1 MFTFNQ
7 LTSFVAVAEELHF
20 GRAAERLRMSQPPLS
35 RQIQN
40 LEKELKAQLLDR
52 SSRAVRLTPAGRAFL
67 QDARRL
73 LREAENASLAVH
85 RVIGGTSGVVR
96 IGFTATSAY
105 DVLGGLL
112 EATRENLP
120 DVEVVLRELVTRDQ
134 LELLLSG
141 ALDVGL
147 MRPPINH
154 AELRSRRLRSEPL
167 LAALP
172 ADDPLASRGEAL
184 ELTEFDGADVVMYS
198 PSEARYF
205 HELIVGSFHRAGVTP
220 RYSQYVSQVH
230 TLLALV
236 QAGLGAALVPS
247 AAARLRFEGVAF
259 RELRL
264 PEPKPVELYLVWRRD
279 HDNPALEAFLALLR
293 G

>member
-7 LTSFVAVAEELHF
+7 LASYVAVAEELHF
-20 GRAAERLRMSQPPLS
+20 GRAADRLRMSQPPLS
-35 RQIQN
+35 RQIQQ

-73 LREAENASLAVH
+73 LREAENASLSVR
-85 RVIGGTSGVVR
+85 RVIDGASGVVR

-105 DVLGGLL
+105 EVLGGLL
-112 EATRENLP
+112 ENTRENLP

-134 LELLLSG
+134 LELLSSG
-141 ALDVGL
+141 TLDLGL
-147 MRPPINH
+147 IRPPVTR
-154 AELRSRRLRSEPL
+154 AELCHRRLRAEPL
-167 LAALP
+167 LAAVP
-172 ADDPLASRGEAL
+172 EHDRLARLDGPVDLS
-184 ELTEFDGADVVMYS
+184 EFHGANVVMYS
-198 PSEARYF
+198 PSDARYF
-205 HELIVGSFHRAGVTP
+205 YELIVGIFHRAGVTP
-220 RYSQYVSQVH
+220 RYSQYASQVH

-247 AAARLRFEGVAF
+247 AAATLRFEGVTL
-259 RELRL
+259 REVRL
-264 PEPKPVELYLVWRRD
+264 PDPNPVELHVVWRRD
-279 HDNPALEAFLALLR
+279 HDNPALDALLSLLN